1 VVRATTLT
9 AARVRESRDV
19 IEPNLLLLETSNQ
32 PGLVAVAAGSRLLG
46 VRRLDEAR
54 RHARDLAPAVAE
66 LLAAQSWK
74 PRDIAA
80 VVVSRGPGSYT
91 GLRVGIMS
99 AKAFAYATGC
109 KLLMLETFAV
119 IASQA
124 PADVARLAILA
135 DAQQDKV
142 YVQEFQRVGLE
153 MTSLAALRIEPF
165 SAWAERQLKPQWIAG
180 PGLRK
185 WASHLPASLRPVD
198 VSLWDP
204 QPAQLV
210 RLAFL
215 RYLAGEQDDIWS
227 AEPLYLRASAAENQW
242 AQRAADNSR

>member
-1 VVRATTLT
+1 V
-9 AARVRESRDV
+9 S
-19 IEPNLLLLETSNQ
+19 EPRLLLLETSNQ
-32 PGLVAVAAGSRLLG
+32 PGLVAVAAGPDLLG
-46 VRRLDEAR
+46 TRRLDEAR
-54 RHARDLAPAVAE
+54 RHARDLAPAVAA
-66 LLAAQSWK
+66 LLAEQGWQ

-91 GLRVGIMS
+91 GLRVGLMS

-109 KLLMLETFAV
+109 KLLTLETFAV

-124 PADVARLAILA
+124 PAEVARLAVVA

-142 YVQEFQRVGLE
+142 YVQEFVRGGLE
-153 MTSLAALRIEPF
+153 MTQATTLHIDPF
-165 SAWAERQLKPQWIAG
+165 MAWAEAPSTPPWVSG

-198 VSLWDP
+198 AALWDP
-204 QPAQLV
+204 KPEQLL
-210 RLAFL
+210 RLAL
-215 RYLAGEQDDIWS
+215 VRYLAGEQDDLWS

-242 AQRAADNSR
+242 AQRADAKQR